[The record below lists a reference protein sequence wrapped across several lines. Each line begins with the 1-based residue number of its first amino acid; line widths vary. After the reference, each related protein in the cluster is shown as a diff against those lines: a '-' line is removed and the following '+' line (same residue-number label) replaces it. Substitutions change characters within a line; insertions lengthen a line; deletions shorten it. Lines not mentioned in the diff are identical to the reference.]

1 LALASGQVSACGCPL
16 LFGWFIGT
24 TPKSDSS
31 AACMSGARL
40 MAFPDRPV
48 TASGA
53 TEVSRFS
60 CMKFLSVRGV
70 SDYAGPSF
78 GSRNSAIAGVA
89 FLCSNGVG
97 VPEVDFRSSI
107 PGPPMPLSTLHVPPR
122 DGPRKTRGQDGIRFL
137 LSCRTLSFPT
147 SCRFIP
153 AHWSA
158 PCLMSLR
165 RAPVGFADWTAATPI
180 TGAPAAYCFDI
191 HTPRA
196 SRNWRLSAPEHHR
209 YVRFLDWKV
218 HYEAAKTNHDVG
230 ISAGSL

>member
-1 LALASGQVSACGCPL
+1 
-16 LFGWFIGT
+16 
-24 TPKSDSS
+24 
-31 AACMSGARL
+31 

-48 TASGA
+48 TTSGT

-78 GSRNSAIAGVA
+78 GSRSRAIAGVA

-122 DGPRKTRGQDGIRFL
+122 GDPRKTRGQDGIRFL

-158 PCLMSLR
+158 PCLISLR
-165 RAPVGFADWTAATPI
+165 RAPVGFADGTAATPI
-180 TGAPAAYCFDI
+180 TGAPAAYCSDI
-191 HTPRA
+191 HTLRALAIGEALWSPYRGQVHQYGCVPRPLCGLVPRNIIGTSGFSTERYHA
-196 SRNWRLSAPEHHR
+196 SAEKPVSVGRPGAWKYRKTE
-209 YVRFLDWKV
+209 RFTFIFKIC
-218 HYEAAKTNHDVG
+218 E
-230 ISAGSL
+230 